1 MQPAARLREGLESVV
16 ERPTSAG
23 DSNGTHTVQGHRLG
37 QGKTPINTPLPEMTP
52 EDGFGYILSG

>member
-1 MQPAARLREGLESVV
+1 MQPAARLREALESGV

-23 DSNGTHTVQGHRLG
+23 DSNGTRTAQGHRPG
-37 QGKTPINTPLPEMTP
+37 QGKTPINTPLPETTP